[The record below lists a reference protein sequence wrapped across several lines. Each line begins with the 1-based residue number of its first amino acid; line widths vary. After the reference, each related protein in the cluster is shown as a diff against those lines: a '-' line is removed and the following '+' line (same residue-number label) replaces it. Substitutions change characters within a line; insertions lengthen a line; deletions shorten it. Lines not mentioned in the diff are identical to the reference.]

1 MKRLLVLLIC
11 AAACHHTAETKPTAE
26 PSQQTPSPAKPPATT
41 VSGAPGTS
49 PAAGQ
54 PATGPV
60 STQPITASQ
69 KVPPEPQPIDE
80 NAMDKSADPCS
91 NFYQYACGGWLK
103 ATPIPADR
111 ATWGRG
117 FSEIHQRNEAL
128 LHEILEKAAKGDND
142 PADPYAQKVGDY
154 YATCMNED
162 KAETGSLETLK
173 AELARIDR
181 VKTPHALGTEVGL
194 LQAMGANAFFGF
206 GSQQDFKDA
215 RQVIGGADQGGLGL
229 PDRDY
234 YFDADKKQLFTL
246 YQDHVGKML
255 QLAGT
260 PEADAKKQAAAI
272 VKLESALAKV
282 SMDRVKRR
290 DPYAVYHRLERQG
303 LMKTAPHFAWNQY
316 FAALGRTD
324 VDAISVTVPDF
335 FKGMDKVLAKPDWHT
350 IQVYLRWKAIEA
362 SQDTLGKAF
371 VDEAFRMTSA
381 LNGAKAILPRWKR
394 CVAQTDRALGEAVG
408 RTFVETTIGDEGKAK
423 AKEIIEGIEGAF
435 RRNLATVDWMDDA
448 ARQASM
454 EKLGKINNKVGY
466 PAKWR
471 DYSTM
476 EIGRESPLANAIAA
490 ARFETKR
497 DLDKIGKPVDRGE
510 WGMTPPTVNAYYN
523 PLLNEMVFPAG
534 ILQSPFFK
542 TDAATAANY
551 GGEGMVM
558 GHELTHGFDDQGR
571 QFDGDGNL
579 REWWSK
585 DVSDKFKERAACVV
599 KQYSG
604 YEATPGV
611 HLKGELTLGENLA
624 DVGGLKLALSAL
636 HEKTGGGADASAD
649 RNFFIAFAQTWC
661 TNSRTEQL
669 KLQAAT
675 NEHSVP
681 MWRVNGPVSDNPDF
695 AKAFSCKEGSPMAPQ
710 NRCGVW

>member
-1 MKRLLVLLIC
+1 MKRLLVALVCI
-11 AAACHHTAETKPTAE
+11 AACHGADTKPSTESNA
-26 PSQQTPSPAKPPATT
+26 QTPSPAKPPARE

-49 PAAGQ
+49 PPAGQ
-54 PATGPV
+54 PGTGPA

-69 KVPPEPQPIDE
+69 QVPPEPQPIDE
-80 NAMDKSADPCS
+80 SVMDKSADACS

-103 ATPIPADR
+103 VTPIPEDR
-111 ATWGRG
+111 ANWGRG

-128 LHEILEKAAKGDND
+128 LHEIMEKDAKGETD
-142 PADPYAQKVGDY
+142 PADPFAKKVGDY
-154 YATCMNED
+154 YAACMDEE

-173 AELARIDR
+173 AELAKINRIHD
-181 VKTPHALGTEVGL
+181 KKALATEVGL
-194 LQAMGANAFFGF
+194 LQAVGANAFFGF

-215 RQVIGGADQGGLGL
+215 TQVIGGADQGGLGL

-234 YFDADKKQLFTL
+234 YFDSDKKPLRDL
-246 YQDHVGKML
+246 YVDHVAKML
-255 QLAGT
+255 QLAGE
-260 PEADAKKQAAAI
+260 PAAQAKKEAGAI
-272 VKLESALAKV
+272 MKLETALAKV
-282 SMDRVKRR
+282 SMDKVKRR
-290 DPYAVYHRLERQG
+290 DPYAIYNRIDRQG
-303 LMKTAPHFAWNQY
+303 LEKAAPHFDWNEY
-316 FAALGRTD
+316 FVALGDND
-324 VDAISVTVPDF
+324 VTAISVAVPDF
-335 FKGMDKVLAKPDWHT
+335 FKGMDKILAKPDWKT
-350 IQVYLRWKAIEA
+350 LQAYLRWKAIEG

-371 VDEAFRMTSA
+371 VEEAFRMTSA
-381 LNGAKAILPRWKR
+381 LTGAKAILPRWKR
-394 CVAQTDRALGEAVG
+394 CVAQTDRALGEASG
-408 RTFVETTIGDEGKAK
+408 RTFVTTTIGDEGKAK
-423 AKEIIEGIEGAF
+423 AKDIIEGIEDAF
-435 RRNLATVDWMDDA
+435 QRNLATVEWMDDA
-448 ARQASM
+448 ARKASL
-454 EKLGKINNKVGY
+454 EKLEKINNKVAY
-466 PAKWR
+466 PSKWR

-497 DLDKIGKPVDRGE
+497 DLNKIGKPVDRGE

-571 QFDGDGNL
+571 QFDGNGNL

-585 DVSDKFKERAACVV
+585 EVSDKFKERAACVA
-599 KQYSG
+599 KQYDG

-611 HLKGELTLGENLA
+611 HLNGKLTLGENLA
-624 DVGGLKLALSAL
+624 DIGGLKLALSAL
-636 HEKTGGGADASAD
+636 HKRLGDKATPDTD

-661 TNSRTEQL
+661 TNSRPEQL

-675 NEHSVP
+675 NPHSTP

-695 AKAFSCKEGSPMAPQ
+695 AKAFSCKDGSPMAPP